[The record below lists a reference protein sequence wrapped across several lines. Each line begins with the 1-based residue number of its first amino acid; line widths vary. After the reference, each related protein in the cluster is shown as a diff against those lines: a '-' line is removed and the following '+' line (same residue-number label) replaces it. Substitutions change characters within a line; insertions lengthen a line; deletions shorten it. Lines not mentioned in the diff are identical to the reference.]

1 MSDRDQTIRNA
12 TKKQIKYIST
22 LVVDVERRK
31 ALDDFL
37 KLKEIATIAELT
49 VEDASELID
58 KLKSVP
64 YDQPET
70 KTEKPA
76 TKKQIDYIKN
86 LQNTDKKK
94 ETAKNYLTEK
104 KKNGMEELT
113 SREASAL
120 IDALRGQ

>member
-1 MSDRDQTIRNA
+1 MSDRDQAMRDV

-22 LVVDVERRK
+22 MVVDVERRK

-58 KLKSVP
+58 KLKSMP

>member
-1 MSDRDQTIRNA
+1 MSDGDQAIRNA
-12 TKKQIKYIST
+12 TKKQIEYIST
-22 LVVDVERRK
+22 MVADVERRK

-120 IDALRGQ
+120 IDTLRGQ